1 MRLYLFLVLILTQS
15 ALKAQFSDDF
25 SDGDFTANPTWSGT
39 NAVYTINGS
48 QQLQLNNTVAA
59 TSYLSTTHNLSDLND
74 REWHLWTRQSF
85 APSGSNF
92 GRIYL
97 TSSSADLTTNPD
109 GFYLLLGEAGSNDA
123 IRLFKCSGGTHTEL
137 LAGPL
142 GQIAASFAVGIRVVR
157 NASGDWSLGIDASG
171 GTNYISAGSVNDPQN
186 LLGTHFGVYNVYTL
200 SNASGFYYDD
210 IYVGDEIL
218 DLTPPVLTSA
228 TATSTTTVDVQF
240 NEAVE
245 QSSAENLA
253 NYSIMPSLGIISAT
267 RDAGN
272 FSIVHLTLASPL
284 TNGQVHTLTTNNIA
298 DLSANVS
305 GSQNTDFAYL
315 VAEIPVKGDVIINEF
330 MCDPD
335 PSVGLPTVEFVEV
348 FNKSSKIFD
357 LTSWKLKDASA
368 SSGTIQG
375 GWLLPG
381 EYRVLTAT
389 ANVDSFAVAEAV
401 SSFPSLNNSDDAI
414 VLKYIDGT
422 IIDSINYT
430 DDWYKDDNK
439 VGGGYTIERIN
450 PNDPCT
456 DISDWQASNAVN
468 GGTPGALNSVYN
480 ATPDTQAPS
489 LSQIVTVGPNFIE
502 VYYNEGM
509 DSSSLQNAT
518 ITIQSGLNVQNHFV
532 LESYPSYSTI
542 QFVENMQASTV
553 YTIEML
559 NVADCWLNTTDL
571 SGQFA
576 LPDVPQPGELIVN
589 EILFDPITGG
599 SDYLELYN
607 NSNKL
612 FDLKDLVFA
621 NFANDSIANHKIN
634 VEHFMLYPNEYAVFT
649 EDSVQL
655 KQTYPNHGIG
665 RYIEM
670 DIPSWNND
678 SGTVYLLF
686 GGQILDKV
694 SYEDDWHFKLLDS
707 KDGKALE
714 RIDPN
719 APSDSKNNWHTAAEQ
734 IGFGTP
740 GLANSQYYPAEVS
753 GTFSYTSET
762 ISPDNDGFEDV
773 LQINYQMES
782 PGNLGTF
789 RIFDDRGRPIVDV
802 FASELLGI
810 EGTFKWD
817 GTRSDG
823 TKASIGTYIGV
834 FEAFDINGG
843 VVFTAK
849 KAFVVAGKI

>member
-1 MRLYLFLVLILTQS
+1 MQILFVAILTHVN
-15 ALKAQFSDDF
+15 LFAQITDNFN
-25 SDGDFTANPTWSGT
+25 DGDFTSNPTWSGT

-59 TSYLSTTHNLSDLND
+59 TSYLSTPHNLSDLND

-123 IRLFKCSGGTHTEL
+123 IRLYKCSAGTHTEL

-142 GQIAASFAVGIRVVR
+142 GQIAASFSVGIRVVR
-157 NASGDWSLGIDASG
+157 SAAGDWSLGIDAAG
-171 GTNYISAGSVNDPQN
+171 GTNYVSAGSVNDPQN
-186 LLGTHFGVYNVYTL
+186 LLGTHFGVYNVYTM
-200 SNASGFYYDD
+200 SNASGFYYDN

-218 DLTPPVLTSA
+218 DVTAPQLVSA

-240 NEAVE
+240 DEAVE
-245 QSSAENLA
+245 QTSAETLV
-253 NYSIMPSLGIISAT
+253 NYSINPSVGILSAAI
-267 RDAGN
+267 DGVN
-272 FSIVHLTLASPL
+272 FSLVHLTLATPL
-284 TNGQVHTLTTNNIA
+284 ANGQVHTLTTNNIA
-298 DLSANVS
+298 DLSSNIS

-335 PSVGLPTVEFVEV
+335 PSVGLPPVEFVEV
-348 FNKSSKIFD
+348 YNKSSKIFD
-357 LTSWKLKDASA
+357 LTSWKLKDAST

-381 EYRVLTAT
+381 EYRVLCAT
-389 ANVDSFAVAEAV
+389 ANVDSFVVAEAV
-401 SSFPSLNNSDDAI
+401 SSFPSLNNSGDAI
-414 VLKYIDGT
+414 VLKYVDGT

-430 DDWYKDDNK
+430 DDWYKDDAK
-439 VGGGYTIERIN
+439 SSGGYTIERIN

-456 DISDWQASNAVN
+456 DISDWQASNNLN
-468 GGTPGALNSVYN
+468 GGTPGSINSVFN

-489 LSQIVTVGPNFIE
+489 LTQVIAIGSNFIE
-502 VYYNEGM
+502 VHFNEGM
-509 DSSSLQNAT
+509 DSTLLQNAS
-518 ITIQSGLNVQNHFV
+518 ISIQSGLTVQNHFV
-532 LESYPSYSTI
+532 LEAYPSFSTI
-542 QFVENMQASTV
+542 QFVENMQPSTI
-553 YTIEML
+553 YTINL
-559 NVADCWLNTTDL
+559 QNVGDCWLNTTNL

-576 LPDVPQPGELIVN
+576 LPDVPLQGDLILN
-589 EILFDPITGG
+589 EILFDPLTGG
-599 SDYLELYN
+599 SDYVELYN

-634 VEHFMLYPNEYAVFT
+634 IEHFMLYPGDYVVFT

-655 KQTYPNHGIG
+655 KQTYPSHGIG

-678 SGTVYLLF
+678 SGSVYLLY

-694 SYEDDWHFKLLDS
+694 SYKDDWHFKLLDS

-719 APSDSKNNWHTAAEQ
+719 APTDSKNNWHTAAEQ

-740 GLANSQYYPAEVS
+740 GLPNSQYYPAEVS
-753 GTFSYTSET
+753 GEFSYTSET
-762 ISPDNDGFEDV
+762 VSPDNDGFEDV

-782 PGNLGTF
+782 PGSLGTF

-802 FASELLGI
+802 FANELLGI

-817 GTRSDG
+817 GTRNDG

-843 VVFTAK
+843 VVFTAR